1 MRARAS
7 RESALLVATFLLL
20 VWICG
25 DITPV
30 LADSI
35 DNEVQQLNAAASYK
49 RRLAAALA
57 LSKVHDGRAVA
68 ALASALRA
76 DGEPQIRRVAA
87 LALPKALDE
96 STPPRIRD
104 VAIAAL
110 EKAAAND
117 KDAKVRDLAARALT
131 KVAALRPKTEP
142 TPGMPAVF
150 VHVGNAAD
158 LSTKAPKDTMPKL
171 TKVVRGVVQRKASDM
186 SVDWPGSLPTS
197 KQLASAGSRAF
208 IVAATISAV
217 DITRNGTKAEI
228 ACTVSVRVAPWG
240 GTDGAEKWVAHKA
253 ASASGSGKAMTGS
266 ANSAIEGGIRDCVLA
281 VGEEITQKQVVPF
294 LKRIAGDS

>member
-1 MRARAS
+1 
-7 RESALLVATFLLL
+7 LLVAAFLGL
-20 VWICG
+20 VG
-25 DITPV
+25 LRGQITPAR
-30 LADSI
+30 ADSI
-35 DNEVQQLNAAASYK
+35 DNEVQQLSTAASYK

-57 LSKVHDGRAVA
+57 LAKVHDGRAVA
-68 ALASALRA
+68 ALASALRT
-76 DGEPQIRRVAA
+76 DGEPQVRRVAA

-104 VAIAAL
+104 VAITAL

-131 KVAALRPKTEP
+131 KVAALRPKQDLS
-142 TPGMPAVF
+142 PGMPAVF
-150 VHVGNAAD
+150 VHVGNTAD

-208 IVAATISAV
+208 IVAATISSV
-217 DITRNGTKAEI
+217 DIKRNGTKAEI
-228 ACTVSVRVAPWG
+228 ACTVSVRVAPWS

-266 ANSAIEGGIRDCVLA
+266 ASGAIEGGIRDCVLA

>member
-1 MRARAS
+1 M
-7 RESALLVATFLLL
+7 LVAT
-20 VWICG
+20 G
-25 DITPV
+25 
-30 LADSI
+30 LAVVALPSQIPPARADGI
-35 DNEVQQLNAAASYK
+35 DTEVQQLSSATSYK

-57 LSKVHDGRAVA
+57 LSKSHDGRAVA
-68 ALASALRA
+68 ALASALRT

-87 LALPKALDE
+87 LALPKALDQ

-104 VAIAAL
+104 VAIEAL

-117 KDAKVRDLAARALT
+117 KDAKVRDLSSRALT
-131 KVAALRPKTEP
+131 KVASLRPKQPVP
-142 TPGMPAVF
+142 TDGRPAVY
-150 VHVGNAAD
+150 VHVGAAAD
-158 LSTKAPKDTMPKL
+158 LSSKAPKDTMPKL

-186 SVDWPGSLPTS
+186 STEWPGSLPTS
-197 KQLASAGSRAF
+197 KQLAAAGSRAF

-228 ACTVSVRVAPWG
+228 ACTVSVRVAPWN

-266 ANSAIEGGIRDCVLA
+266 ASGAIEGGIRDCVLA

-294 LKRIAGDS
+294 LKRIAGDT